1 MSIARVPEP
10 VTHLIIENAPLWPL
24 TSMRAGGPARWLA
37 KPTTV
42 TELEALLAWIQ
53 GAYLPH
59 VVLGGGTNVLFSDK
73 GYPGVV
79 LCTRELK
86 GIQID
91 GTSVT
96 VSAGEMLAATARRLN
111 RLGLSGMEWACGIP
125 GTVGGAVV
133 MNAGTQDGDMSDI
146 VESVRLLTSSGV
158 RKCSVEHLKLGYR
171 TSALRT
177 CEREGIVLE
186 ASLKLRLDDPT
197 QCAKRERTLLDE
209 RLKTQPRG
217 ASSGCIFK
225 NPDTGPSAG
234 MLLDRAGCKAL
245 RVGATHVSAL
255 HANFIINDG
264 QDNAA
269 DVLALIDRMRV
280 QVLEHHGVTLRQEV
294 QVITTS

>member
-1 MSIARVPEP
+1 MRV
-10 VTHLIIENAPLWPL
+10 
-24 TSMRAGGPARWLA
+24 GGPARWLA

-42 TELEALLAWIQ
+42 TELQALLAWIQ
-53 GAYLPH
+53 ACRLPY
-59 VVLGGGTNVLFSDK
+59 VILGGGSNVIFPDK

-79 LCTRELK
+79 VWTRELK

-96 VSAGEMLAATARRLN
+96 VSAGEMLATTARRLN

-146 VESVRLLTSSGV
+146 VESVRLLTSSSV
-158 RKCSVEHLKLGYR
+158 RQYPVEQLKLGYR

-177 CEREGIVLE
+177 GEREGIVLE
-186 ASLKLRLDDPT
+186 VALRLHQDDPAACMSHERASLD
-197 QCAKRERTLLDE
+197 KRT
-209 RLKTQPRG
+209 KTQPRG

-225 NPDTGPSAG
+225 NPETGFPAS
-234 MLLDRAGCKAL
+234 MLLDRAGCKGL
-245 RVGATHVSAL
+245 RVGATHVSDL

-269 DVLALIDRMRV
+269 DVLALIDRMRA